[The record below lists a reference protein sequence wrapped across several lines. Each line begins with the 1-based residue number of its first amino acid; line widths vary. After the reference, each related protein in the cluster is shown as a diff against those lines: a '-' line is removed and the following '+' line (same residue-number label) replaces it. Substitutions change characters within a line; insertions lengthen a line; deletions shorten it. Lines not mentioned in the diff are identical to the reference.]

1 MVRGIAAYSHEVG
14 AMQGLK
20 RTKGILFVIS
30 GPSGVGKNSV
40 LTSLL
45 KDDLGLCYSISA
57 TTRRPRKGEADG
69 VNYYFLERDE
79 FLRRAEEG
87 FFFEY
92 QEYVGNMYGTPKV
105 YIERMVGEGKDVVM
119 DIECRGAAAIKA
131 QMPGAVL
138 IFLTPPSMEEL
149 RKRLHRR
156 STDAPEVIEER
167 IRKAE
172 HEMGEIGR
180 YDYYVENGRLEDAVG
195 MVRSIITAERLK
207 VSRLRKMRE

>member
-20 RTKGILFVIS
+20 RAKGILFVIS

-57 TTRRPRKGEADG
+57 TTRKPRKGEADG
-69 VNYYFLERDE
+69 VSYFFMDRDE
-79 FLRRAEEG
+79 FMRRAGEG

-105 YIERMVGEGKDVVM
+105 YIERMVDEGKDVVM

-138 IFLTPPSMEEL
+138 IFLTPPSMEDL
-149 RKRLHRR
+149 RKRLHAR
-156 STDAPEVIEER
+156 STDSPEVIEER

-172 HEMGEIGR
+172 HEMGEIGS

-207 VSRLRKMRE
+207 VSRLG

>member
-20 RTKGILFVIS
+20 RVKGILFVIS

-57 TTRRPRKGEADG
+57 TTRKPRKGEADG
-69 VNYYFLERDE
+69 VSYYFLEKEE
-79 FLRRAEEG
+79 FLRKAGEG

-92 QEYVGNMYGTPKV
+92 QEYVGNLYGTPKV
-105 YIERMVGEGKDVVM
+105 YIERMVDEGKDIVM
-119 DIECRGAAAIKA
+119 DIECRGAAAIKE

-138 IFLTPPSMEEL
+138 IFLIPPSMEDL
-149 RKRLHRR
+149 RKRLHAR
-156 STDAPEVIEER
+156 STDTAEVIEDR

-172 HEMGEIGR
+172 NEMGEIGS
-180 YDYYVENGRLEDAVG
+180 YDYYVENGLLEEAVG
-195 MVRSIITAERLK
+195 MVKSIIAAERLK
-207 VSRLRKMRE
+207 VTRLEMMQE